1 LIEGEYTMKHD
12 YSGLNN
18 AQRQHVKHFIGRLSH
33 WRLQRLSDETCF
45 RIARDD
51 TQRKYP
57 LKDEEGA
64 RMDVYI
70 ATRF

>member
-1 LIEGEYTMKHD
+1 MKQHD

-18 AQRQHVKHFIGRLSH
+18 AQRRYAKHFVGRLSY
-33 WRLQRLSDETCF
+33 WRCQRLSDETCF

-57 LKDEEGA
+57 LKDGDISG
-64 RMDVYI
+64 MNVYI

>member
-1 LIEGEYTMKHD
+1 MKQHD

-18 AQRQHVKHFIGRLSH
+18 AQRRHVKHFIGRLSY

-51 TQRKYP
+51 TQRKHP
-57 LKDEEGA
+57 LKDGEGA
-64 RMDVYI
+64 RIDMYI